1 MVQSLRANMPILRQ
15 SPLFFLVYLFFFL
28 GSLDEFTLNLSEM
41 LPYTVGSVTIFSLG
55 TLKNNSKY
63 ASKQYVYPVGFKS
76 RKVLYLYNKMYTFTN
91 EIEDG
96 GERGP
101 IFSVT
106 VFFFYSEFMY

>member
-1 MVQSLRANMPILRQ
+1 
-15 SPLFFLVYLFFFL
+15 
-28 GSLDEFTLNLSEM
+28 M
-41 LPYTVGSVTIFSLG
+41 LPYTIGGVTIFSLG

-106 VFFFYSEFMY
+106 VFFFYSDLMD